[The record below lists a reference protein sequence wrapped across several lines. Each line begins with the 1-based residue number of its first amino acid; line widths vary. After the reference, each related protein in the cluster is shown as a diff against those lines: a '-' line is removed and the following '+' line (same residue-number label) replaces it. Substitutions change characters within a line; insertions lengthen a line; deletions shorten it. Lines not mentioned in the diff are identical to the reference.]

1 MTQFLGFNLNQA
13 YAEIKE
19 IAEAEGVTTKEA
31 FVSIVENYLND
42 KLSDG
47 ELAIAQDTETMES
60 QLIAMWTEY
69 AKNLNIR

>member
-60 QLIAMWTEY
+60 QLKAMWTEY